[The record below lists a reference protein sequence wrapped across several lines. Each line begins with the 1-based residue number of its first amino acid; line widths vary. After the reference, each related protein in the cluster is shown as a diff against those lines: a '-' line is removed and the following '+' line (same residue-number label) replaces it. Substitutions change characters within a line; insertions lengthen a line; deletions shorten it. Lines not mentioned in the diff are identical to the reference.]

1 MKEKEKVTYLRIA
14 IYCGSSS
21 GKSPVYEEAAVE
33 LGKALAKKKYGV
45 VYGGSNQGLM
55 GKVADA
61 ALSEGGEV
69 IGVMPKHLMN
79 KEKLHTTLT
88 ELYIVDSMHTR
99 KKKMSDLADAFV
111 ALPGGCGTL
120 DEYFEAFTWAQ
131 IGLHQK
137 PVILYNVNG
146 FYDALILHFQ
156 KMMQEGFLRE
166 HQHHLFK
173 VATTLEELLAL
184 LGQLGGENKED

>member
-1 MKEKEKVTYLRIA
+1 MRIA

-33 LGKALAKKKYGV
+33 LGKVLAKKKYGV
-45 VYGGSNQGLM
+45 VYGGSTQGLM

-69 IGVMPKHLMN
+69 IGVMPKHLMD

-131 IGLHQK
+131 IGIHQK

-146 FYDALILHFQ
+146 FYDALIQHFE
-156 KMMQEGFLRE
+156 KMMAEGFLRE

-173 VATTLEELLAL
+173 TAATLEELLAL
-184 LGQLGGENKED
+184 LEP

>member
-1 MKEKEKVTYLRIA
+1 VTYLRVA
-14 IYCGSSS
+14 VYCGSSS
-21 GKSPVYEEAAVE
+21 GKSPIYEEAAIE

-45 VYGGSNQGLM
+45 VYGGSTQGLM

-69 IGVMPKHLMN
+69 IGVMPKQLMN
-79 KEKLHTTLT
+79 KKEKLHTGLT

-99 KKKMSDLADAFV
+99 KKKMSDLSHAFV
-111 ALPGGCGTL
+111 ALPGGCGPL

-131 IGLHQK
+131 IGIHSK

-146 FYDALILHFQ
+146 FYDALIQHFE
-156 KMMQEGFLRE
+156 KMMEEGFLRE
-166 HQHHLFK
+166 HQHSLFQA
-173 VATTLEELLAL
+173 VTTVEELLFILDGLNEAL
-184 LGQLGGENKED
+184 KEGN